1 MTKTKTTTSKKEQPL
16 IILFYMIGCTHCDTF
31 MRTDGPWTKNIVPS
45 GLKTIEL
52 EQAEEDSAI
61 ESKLSPILEEHL
73 IRQLI
78 EKKKGMGYPTIIKV
92 NGGTIEEYEG
102 NRENIDELLSWTKSE
117 KKGGK
122 KGNNKKGNK
131 KTKRLKKK
139 MKKTRKYW
147 FF

>member
-1 MTKTKTTTSKKEQPL
+1 MTKTTSKKEPL
-16 IILFYMIGCTHCDTF
+16 IILFYMIGCPHCDEF
-31 MRTDGPWTKNIVPS
+31 MRSDGPWTKNIVPS

-61 ESKLSPILEEHL
+61 ESKLSPLLEEHL

-78 EKKKGMGYPTIIKV
+78 EKKKGMGYPTIVKV

-102 NRENIDELLSWTKSE
+102 NRENVDQLLSWTKSE

-122 KGNNKKGNK
+122 KR
-131 KTKRLKKK
+131 KTKRPKKK
-139 MKKTRKYW
+139 MRKTRKYW